1 MRPRT
6 KAAFCSMWILS
17 GTLWNCGEYEEIA
30 IENDAT
36 VPMDARLEV
45 SYLDSECR
53 LVERWSAS
61 VSELPVRLR
70 TTAAPK
76 ELVGLHRIIAL
87 RNSSDPHENLVARS
101 QAGDPAAVTLKPV
114 SLRMGERVL
123 LQGVDTAAS
132 IRNHLSVYVNP
143 RIPGRWMIVGLQ
155 SRPVEFIVSTGDNEV
170 LRLGV
175 SGIPDVKGF
184 SGSLSESC
192 ITVAFSEQYDI
203 TSITHPREGRTKC
216 NKASGSIFESPM
228 RNSDDYFDFIT
239 LLPSDKS
246 DNNSIALWR
255 KILRT
260 GTAINGSQLLS
271 APLITQAANHKA
283 NLVATGKDIFSII
296 TGTVKK
302 QEPFSLFVGLKEISN
317 ISTIKKFSINT
328 DDSITN
334 LLPQETFSPQTEPI
348 HLALGDVDRDS
359 HPDLIYSDGEKV
371 FMRQISML
379 PTKPD
384 QGIFTNAAQKAQQ
397 LALGDVNGDAIPDLV
412 LLSNKKVNVH
422 LGTGDKPNAHLG
434 IGDKKN
440 MFAPVP
446 WSVGDP
452 LVEAVEMYVTDLDGD
467 CRAEI
472 VVLDKAGNVFKHSAE
487 NPS

>member
-61 VSELPVRLR
+61 VSELPVRLKAI
-70 TTAAPK
+70 AAPK
-76 ELVGLHRIIAL
+76 ELVGGHRIITL
-87 RNSSDPHENLVARS
+87 RNSSAPHQNLVARS
-101 QAGDPAAVTLKPV
+101 PAGVSMAVTLKPV
-114 SLRMGERVL
+114 SPLIGERVL
-123 LQGVDTAAS
+123 EGVDTVAPS
-132 IRNHLSVYVNP
+132 PNHLSVHVNP
-143 RIPGRWMIVGLQ
+143 RADQGRWSIIGMQVLQ
-155 SRPVEFIVSTGDNEV
+155 NPPSNAFVAVTDQHEA
-170 LRLGV
+170 LRLAGFGQPRV
-175 SGIPDVKGF
+175 TGF
-184 SGSLSESC
+184 SGLTHENN
-192 ITVAFSEQYDI
+192 IVVMFSEKDVIKKTVCLMLSMCNQAGASTVFSSPMTDPLDYVNLL
-203 TSITHPREGRTKC
+203 TPPSEPEKNSLVLWREKLTNEHRIFSLPLFVPQVAPAPNLVLKE
-216 NKASGSIFESPM
+216 KSIFSM
-228 RNSDDYFDFIT
+228 V
-239 LLPSDKS
+239 
-246 DNNSIALWR
+246 
-255 KILRT
+255 T
-260 GTAINGSQLLS
+260 GTIQQTD
-271 APLITQAANHKA
+271 PLA
-283 NLVATGKDIFSII
+283 
-296 TGTVKK
+296 
-302 QEPFSLFVGLKEISN
+302 LFVGLKDMKDASL
-317 ISTIKKFSINT
+317 IKKFSLQTKGSAT
-328 DDSITN
+328 D
-334 LLPQETFSPQTEPI
+334 LLLQETFSPQTVPT
-348 HLALGDVDRDS
+348 HLALGDADRDS
-359 HPDLIYSDGEKV
+359 HLDLIYSDGEKV

-384 QGIFTNAAQKAQQ
+384 QCIFTNAAQKAQQ